1 LPGAERETA
10 EARSGS
16 SDRAMLFE
24 GAYADLSH
32 TSVNQPET
40 KEDRGMTIDGDAN
53 ETRRGVELEE
63 AARKEQTLR
72 LAEEAAY
79 ITKETQETGRVRVNV
94 VTRKH
99 EEDLEIGLDRDEVRV
114 ERVPVNKPIDAMP
127 AVREENGVTIMPV
140 VEEVVTIHRQLMLVE
155 EVHIHRVHT
164 TEVHH
169 ERVEL
174 RRQEAVVTRVPAE
187 TSVQPP
193 RGE

>member
-1 LPGAERETA
+1 
-10 EARSGS
+10 
-16 SDRAMLFE
+16 
-24 GAYADLSH
+24 
-32 TSVNQPET
+32 
-40 KEDRGMTIDGDAN
+40 MTIDGDAN